1 MRTDQP
7 NSHPFMHGA
16 RSSRKSWS
24 VQSAGPSPALLEPT
38 MQGRDFS
45 YLTVAAV
52 AASIVLFA
60 VIVMS
65 ETKGPNHG
73 NPVHH
78 NPQRHNHGP
87 EAIPAIGGQAE
98 TATRPA
104 SQGVSHDNRG
114 AGHLAGSTE
123 AAGRRLFDA
132 IRQVESAGND
142 KAIGDGG
149 RSLGP
154 YQMGL
159 AAWLDSGG
167 VAAAYRG
174 AAFNRASTEAAMLR
188 YWKRY
193 AAVTDEQKA
202 KCWNVGPRWRTRA
215 LGAGDRYWG
224 RVKEAMQ

>member
-1 MRTDQP
+1 
-7 NSHPFMHGA
+7 
-16 RSSRKSWS
+16 
-24 VQSAGPSPALLEPT
+24 

-52 AASIVLFA
+52 AASIVFFS
-60 VIVMS
+60 VIVMGESREGQRNGYRNGCQEAVGSIRS
-65 ETKGPNHG
+65 ENSPWTVEASEA
-73 NPVHH
+73 VH
-78 NPQRHNHGP
+78 NETGGVGTPMG
-87 EAIPAIGGQAE
+87 AISEVQPCVGL
-98 TATRPA
+98 
-104 SQGVSHDNRG
+104 SG
-114 AGHLAGSTE
+114 AGRGVDTRRGSTTQRQAVQVE
-123 AAGRRLFDA
+123 VSARRLFDA

-142 KAIGDGG
+142 LACGDGG

-193 AAVTDEQKA
+193 GCVTDEAKA
-202 KCWNVGPRWRTRA
+202 RCWVAGPRWRTRA